1 MKRLT
6 TAFLAVFLLSAFAF
20 SGGIVTNTNQSAAWA
35 RYFARYATTDIDAVY
50 FNPAGL
56 SKLNEGF
63 HFSINNQSIWQT
75 QTFTNDFPYLRY
87 GPEYV
92 GDVKAPI
99 FPSVYAAFQTGK
111 FTISLGFNPIG
122 GGGGA
127 TFDNGLPSFELM
139 SGVRLVGTL
148 NAAGIETTQ
157 YSMSSFLEGSS
168 VYYGI
173 QAGLTYEIND
183 FISVAAGARYVMANN
198 TYSGYLKDL
207 MIDPK
212 DPLVNPNGDMVPAPL
227 YFSEL

>member
-35 RYFARYATTDIDAVY
+35 RYFSRYATTDIDAVY

-56 SKLNEGF
+56 SKLNDGF

-75 QTFTNDFPYLRY
+75 QTFTNDFSDLRY

-92 GDVKAPI
+92 GDVKAPL
-99 FPSVYAAFQTGK
+99 FPSVYAAYKTGK

-139 SGVRLVGTL
+139 SGVSLVGML
-148 NAAGIETTQ
+148 KASGIPTTE
-157 YSMSSFLEGSS
+157 YSMNSFLEGSS

-183 FISVAAGARYVMANN
+183 MF
-198 TYSGYLKDL
+198 
-207 MIDPK
+207 
-212 DPLVNPNGDMVPAPL
+212 
-227 YFSEL
+227 